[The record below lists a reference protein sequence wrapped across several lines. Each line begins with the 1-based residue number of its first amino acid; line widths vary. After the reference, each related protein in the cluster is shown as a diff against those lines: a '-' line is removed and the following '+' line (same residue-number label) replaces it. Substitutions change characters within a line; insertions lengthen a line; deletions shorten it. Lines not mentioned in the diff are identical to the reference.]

1 MVQWLLFHSQFD
13 VIYQY
18 IPNYLSAMQQIVD
31 AAFVGTQG
39 GLGRTLICFAAKRQL
54 FLKSTQ
60 WAGHCVAQVGLLTL
74 LYSVDFLQT
83 WISVLKK
90 AVFFHITRVYIICSG
105 LCPGISATNAPHL
118 SKFLCTSG
126 SNIWVKVEGPGV

>member
-1 MVQWLLFHSQFD
+1 MVPWLLFHSQFD

-39 GLGRTLICFAAKRQL
+39 GLGRTLICFAPKRQL

-90 AVFFHITRVYIICSG
+90 AGFFHITRVYIICSG
-105 LCPGISATNAPHL
+105 LCPGISATNAPHH
-118 SKFLCTSG
+118 SI
-126 SNIWVKVEGPGV
+126 SNRKVLFC

>member
-90 AVFFHITRVYIICSG
+90 AGFFSHNQG
-105 LCPGISATNAPHL
+105 LYHL
-118 SKFLCTSG
+118 LWTVSWDLCD
-126 SNIWVKVEGPGV
+126 